1 MTGLQRLVL
10 FQEVT
15 LDVTYAQT
23 CAACLVAVCGA
34 NALARSTNLVLAFG
48 CLVCTI
54 QNAVRG
60 QDEVCAAADVQ
71 TVLQVIAGTLQFLCF
86 CHEQV
91 RCNNASV
98 TDDVQLS
105 FVKNTGWYRTE
116 DKFLSFKDNRVTC
129 VGTTC
134 ETCNHVVLRC
144 EHINDLTFAF
154 IAKYYA

>member
-71 TVLQVIAGTLQFLCF
+71 TALQVISCILQLFGF
-86 CHEQV
+86 GHKQV
-91 RCNNASV
+91 GRNYAAVS
-98 TDDVQLS
+98 DDIQLA
-105 FVKNTGWYRTE
+105 FVKNT
-116 DKFLSFKDNRVTC
+116 
-129 VGTTC
+129 
-134 ETCNHVVLRC
+134 
-144 EHINDLTFAF
+144 
-154 IAKYYA
+154 